1 MSQQSFLNQVKE
13 GAINGWQKYKIL
25 PSISAAQACL
35 ESGWGGSA
43 LAKAPNYNLFGIKTS
58 SDWTGPKVN
67 MRTQEWSASKGYY
80 YVYADFRVYESWA
93 HSIEQHGAF
102 FTNTEWRRNN
112 YRKVIGE
119 KDYKKAAQ
127 ELRNAGYATDPKYPS
142 KLIEIIEQYNLQE
155 WDRVAFAGGNGGK
168 TNPSSSNNT
177 SEPRVVGG
185 SITTEARND
194 TSNRSVT
201 VIGDSLGVGT
211 EPHLKS
217 FTWKSANYN
226 SYGSRQWTHGTKV
239 YNALEQLQDIIS
251 SNQLNDYVVMILGT
265 NRGVNPSE
273 IQRAVNMIGS
283 SRKLLL
289 VDTDSAVNHKASVA
303 SAYMLASETY
313 SNVFY
318 VNWSHYAQASYYGSD
333 NIHMTSAGY
342 KAHAEYIVQAIYE
355 VANTEWST
363 PSAPSTST
371 SSPAASS
378 ANIESLSYDDEIF
391 VSPKG
396 ESIIYNKTLNDL
408 FGFRPKK
415 GQVMWI
421 ERVLKV
427 NSDDPEEMLKE
438 GLKYMKEHAAPAVQY
453 VVSLKEL
460 PDTVSIGDTGIFID
474 HEFNPPLAIE
484 ARVLEINTSETVP
497 NSNTVTIGNVKELF
511 PQDKED
517 ILALQRQLQETRD
530 ELLDEF
536 HRGAPLQIVIEGSNG
551 LLLSGNRSD
560 FETELIQGT
569 TEDRVIPKGEHVIEL
584 YSAKKTD
591 NDFRLSGKLADNII
605 DHVDDLTIGEPI
617 TALEV
622 IVPEEGE
629 NPQGDPT
636 PNPLEPQD
644 AHELD
649 VTALRVDFLD
659 GLGQVVLE
667 ETVPLYHDAEFTFPI
682 ENFNKNIR
690 KIKVY
695 APKDLTFERIS
706 FTEKEANRAKISST
720 QLVARVYQ
728 GSREVTER
736 FNNFSWVR
744 VSEDFRAD
752 EGWNDDNKFVQSNN
766 ITVYAGDIEQE
777 ESTFVCRLFDDDFQ
791 EVLASSSAVVK
802 IGAEGKSAYQVAVEN
817 GFEGT
822 LDEWIDSLKGNDG
835 ENGIPGE
842 PGEDGRTPYLHV
854 AWADSPMGDGFSTHE
869 SEGKDYMGTYT
880 DFEEEDS
887 QNYLDYKWMRVKGE
901 PGEPGRDGEPGEPGK
916 DGEPGQDGTSTY
928 VHLAYADSDDGLVR
942 FSLTQSA
949 RKYVGFYT
957 DEDRTPSREPS
968 KYKWMAVTSDEWRE
982 LAIQLEASLDN
993 VIVSVATESEK
1004 ITALRTDVDITKNNF
1019 LITHTDEILNTIT
1032 TTERKAGDLEGRVV
1046 EVEQTKEDVDTYFR
1060 FDDAFTIGKSN
1071 AQTKL
1076 RLTNDEIQF
1085 LDGETKG
1092 TYITGNTM
1100 VSQNITIQDKLNLPQ
1115 HTFEDGEGVT
1125 VVRFVGDGT
1134 TAGYSYK
1141 LVESFET
1148 VPFTT
1153 RRISDN
1159 TIPKGQEIISVTGRD
1174 GRIKVTKQVEYL
1186 NGVPTGVVTEVSR
1199 VTETEMIQRVIRVG
1213 TKEESRTLIS
1223 GALKGPVTTTFWGST
1238 YASCYYVEF
1247 EETAANTTYIA
1258 EFTRS
1263 ATGLVGWAKGSRL
1276 SSTSLS
1282 LTSPWEFNATRDS
1295 DIGVNRF
1302 YVQHATDIKVYKK
1315 N

>member
-1 MSQQSFLNQVKE
+1 MSQRDFINRVKD
-13 GAINGWQKYKIL
+13 GAVAGWQKYKIL
-25 PSISAAQACL
+25 PSISIAQAAL
-35 ESGWGGSA
+35 ESGWGGST
-43 LAKAPNYNLFGIKTS
+43 LAKAPNYNLFGIKSS
-58 SDWTGPKVN
+58 SDWTGPTVN

-93 HSIEQHGAF
+93 HSIEQHGDF
-102 FTNTEWRRNN
+102 FTNTEWRKNN

-119 KDYKKAAQ
+119 KNYKTAAQ
-127 ELRNAGYATDPKYPS
+127 ELKNAGYATDPNYPP
-142 KLIEIIEQYNLQE
+142 KLINIIEQYNLKQY
-155 WDRVAFAGGNGGK
+155 DTLAFDGGAPTQKPLVNS
-168 TNPSSSNNT
+168 TPSVST

-194 TSNRSVT
+194 TSKRSIT

-217 FTWKSANYN
+217 FTWRLANYN
-226 SYGSRQWTHGTKV
+226 NYGSRQWTHGTKI
-239 YNALEQLQDIIS
+239 YNALEQLQDIIG
-251 SNQLNDYVVMILGT
+251 SNQLGDYVVMILGT

-289 VDTDSAVNHKASVA
+289 VDTDSSVNHKASVA

-318 VNWSHYAQASYYGSD
+318 VNWSHHAQASYYGSD

-355 VANTEWST
+355 VANTDWST
-363 PSAPSTST
+363 PSISTSNAST
-371 SSPAASS
+371 SSPAVSS
-378 ANIESLSYDDEIF
+378 SNIKSLSYDDDIF

-396 ESIIYNKTLNDL
+396 ESIIYNKTLNDS

-427 NSDDPEEMLKE
+427 NSDDPEEILKE

-453 VVSLKEL
+453 EVSLREL
-460 PDTVSIGDTGIFID
+460 PNTVSIGDTGIFID

-484 ARVLEINTSETVP
+484 ARVLEITTSETVP
-497 NSNTVTIGNVKELF
+497 NNNTVTIGNVKELF

-536 HRGAPLQIVIEGSNG
+536 HREAPLQIVIEGSNG

-569 TEDRVIPKGEHVIEL
+569 TTERAVPKGEHVINL

-591 NDFRLSGKLADNII
+591 NDFRLSGKLANNII
-605 DHVDDLTIGEPI
+605 DHVDDLTIGDPI

-622 IVPEEGE
+622 IVPKEGE

-636 PNPLEPQD
+636 PDPLEPQD
-644 AHELD
+644 THELD
-649 VTALRVDFLD
+649 VTELRIDFLD

-667 ETVPLYHDAEFTFPI
+667 EIIPLYHDAEFTFPI

-690 KIKVY
+690 KIKIY
-695 APKDLTFERIS
+695 APKDLAFERIS
-706 FTEKEANRAKISST
+706 FTEKEANRSKISST
-720 QLVARVYQ
+720 RLVARVYQ
-728 GSREVTER
+728 GNREVTER

-752 EGWNDDNKFVQSNN
+752 EGWNDANKFVQSNN

-822 LDEWIDSLKGNDG
+822 LDEWIDSLRGSDG

-854 AWADSPMGDGFSTHE
+854 AWADSPMGDGFSTDDP
-869 SEGKDYMGTYT
+869 EGKDYMGTYS
-880 DFEEEDS
+880 DFVEADS
-887 QNYLDYKWMRVKGE
+887 ENYLDYKWVRVKGE
-901 PGEPGRDGEPGEPGK
+901 PGKPGKDGVDGDPGLPGEPGK
-916 DGEPGQDGTSTY
+916 DGVSTY

-942 FSLTQSA
+942 FSLTESA

-957 DEDRTPSREPS
+957 DEDRTPSTDPKR
-968 KYKWMAVTSDEWRE
+968 YKWMTVTSDEWRE
-982 LAIQLEASLDN
+982 LAIQLEANLGN
-993 VIVSVATESEK
+993 IIVSVATESEK
-1004 ITALRTDVDITKNNF
+1004 IASLRTDVDITKNNF
-1019 LITHTDEILNTIT
+1019 LITHTDEYVNKIT
-1032 TTERKAGDLEGRVV
+1032 TTESSLDGLDKRVV
-1046 EVEQTKEDVDTYFR
+1046 SVEETKENIDTFFQ

-1076 RLTNDEIQF
+1076 RMTNEEFQF
-1085 LDGETKG
+1085 LDGDTKG
-1092 TYITGNTM
+1092 TYITGNMM
-1100 VSQNITIQDKLNLPQ
+1100 VSQNIQIQDKFNLPK
-1115 HTFEDGEGVT
+1115 HTMETEGDIT
-1125 VVRFVGDGT
+1125 VVRF
-1134 TAGYSYK
+1134 
-1141 LVESFET
+1141 
-1148 VPFTT
+1148 
-1153 RRISDN
+1153 
-1159 TIPKGQEIISVTGRD
+1159 TG
-1174 GRIKVTKQVEYL
+1174 
-1186 NGVPTGVVTEVSR
+1186 
-1199 VTETEMIQRVIRVG
+1199 
-1213 TKEESRTLIS
+1213 
-1223 GALKGPVTTTFWGST
+1223 
-1238 YASCYYVEF
+1238 
-1247 EETAANTTYIA
+1247 
-1258 EFTRS
+1258 
-1263 ATGLVGWAKGSRL
+1263 
-1276 SSTSLS
+1276 
-1282 LTSPWEFNATRDS
+1282 
-1295 DIGVNRF
+1295 
-1302 YVQHATDIKVYKK
+1302 
-1315 N
+1315 

>member
-1 MSQQSFLNQVKE
+1 MSQRDFINRVKD
-13 GAINGWQKYKIL
+13 GAVAGWQKYKIL
-25 PSISAAQACL
+25 PSISIAQAAL
-35 ESGWGGSA
+35 ESGWGGST
-43 LAKAPNYNLFGIKTS
+43 LAKAPNYNLFGIKSS
-58 SDWTGPKVN
+58 SDWTGPTVN

-93 HSIEQHGAF
+93 HSIEQHGDF
-102 FTNTEWRRNN
+102 FTNTEWRKNN

-119 KDYKKAAQ
+119 KNYKTAAQ
-127 ELRNAGYATDPKYPS
+127 ELKNAGYATDPNYPP
-142 KLIEIIEQYNLQE
+142 KLINIIEQYNLKQY
-155 WDRVAFAGGNGGK
+155 DTLAFDGGAPTQKPLVNS
-168 TNPSSSNNT
+168 TPSVST

-194 TSNRSVT
+194 TSKRSIT

-217 FTWKSANYN
+217 FTWRLANYN
-226 SYGSRQWTHGTKV
+226 NYGSRQWTHGTKI

-251 SNQLNDYVVMILGT
+251 SNQLGDYVVMILGT

-289 VDTDSAVNHKASVA
+289 VDTDSSVNHKASVA

-318 VNWSHYAQASYYGSD
+318 VNWSHHAQASYYGSD

-355 VANTEWST
+355 VANTDWST
-363 PSAPSTST
+363 PSISTSNAST
-371 SSPAASS
+371 SSPAVSS
-378 ANIESLSYDDEIF
+378 SNIKSLSYDDDIF

-396 ESIIYNKTLNDL
+396 ESIIYNKTLNDS

-427 NSDDPEEMLKE
+427 NSDDPEEILKE

-453 VVSLKEL
+453 EVSLREL

-484 ARVLEINTSETVP
+484 ARVLEITTSETVP
-497 NSNTVTIGNVKELF
+497 NNNTVTIGNVKELF

-569 TEDRVIPKGEHVIEL
+569 TTERAVPKGEHVINL

-591 NDFRLSGKLADNII
+591 NDFRLSGKLANNII
-605 DHVDDLTIGEPI
+605 DHVDDLTIGDPI

-636 PNPLEPQD
+636 PDPLEPQD
-644 AHELD
+644 THELD
-649 VTALRVDFLD
+649 VTELRIDFLD

-667 ETVPLYHDAEFTFPI
+667 EIIPLYHDAEFTFPI

-690 KIKVY
+690 KIKIY

-706 FTEKEANRAKISST
+706 FTEKEANRSKISST
-720 QLVARVYQ
+720 RLVARVYQ
-728 GSREVTER
+728 GNREVTER

-752 EGWNDDNKFVQSNN
+752 EGWNDANKFVQSNN

-777 ESTFVCRLFDDDFQ
+777 ESTFVCRLFDDDSQ

-822 LDEWIDSLKGNDG
+822 LDEWIDSLRGSDG

-854 AWADSPMGDGFSTHE
+854 AWADSPMGDGFSTDDP
-869 SEGKDYMGTYT
+869 EGKDYMGTYS
-880 DFEEEDS
+880 DFVEADS
-887 QNYLDYKWMRVKGE
+887 ENYLDYKWVRVKGE
-901 PGEPGRDGEPGEPGK
+901 PGKPGKDGVDGDPGLPGEPGK
-916 DGEPGQDGTSTY
+916 DGVSTY

-942 FSLTQSA
+942 FSLTESA
-949 RKYVGFYT
+949 RQYVGFYT
-957 DEDRTPSREPS
+957 DEDRTPSTDPKR
-968 KYKWMAVTSDEWRE
+968 YKWMAVTSDEWRE
-982 LAIQLEASLDN
+982 LAIQLEANLDN
-993 VIVSVATESEK
+993 IIVSVATESEK
-1004 ITALRTDVDITKNNF
+1004 IASLRTDVDITKNNF
-1019 LITHTDEILNTIT
+1019 LITHTDEYVNKIT
-1032 TTERKAGDLEGRVV
+1032 TTESSLDGLDKRVV
-1046 EVEQTKEDVDTYFR
+1046 SVEETKENIDTFFQ
-1060 FDDAFTIGKSN
+1060 FDEAFTIGKSN
-1071 AQTKL
+1071 AQKKL
-1076 RLTNDEIQF
+1076 RMTNDEFQF
-1085 LDGETKG
+1085 LDGDTKG
-1092 TYITGNTM
+1092 TYITGNMM
-1100 VSQNITIQDKLNLPQ
+1100 VSQNIQIQDKFNLPK
-1115 HTFEDGEGVT
+1115 HTMETEGDIT
-1125 VVRFVGDGT
+1125 VVRF
-1134 TAGYSYK
+1134 
-1141 LVESFET
+1141 
-1148 VPFTT
+1148 
-1153 RRISDN
+1153 
-1159 TIPKGQEIISVTGRD
+1159 TG
-1174 GRIKVTKQVEYL
+1174 
-1186 NGVPTGVVTEVSR
+1186 
-1199 VTETEMIQRVIRVG
+1199 
-1213 TKEESRTLIS
+1213 
-1223 GALKGPVTTTFWGST
+1223 
-1238 YASCYYVEF
+1238 
-1247 EETAANTTYIA
+1247 
-1258 EFTRS
+1258 
-1263 ATGLVGWAKGSRL
+1263 
-1276 SSTSLS
+1276 
-1282 LTSPWEFNATRDS
+1282 
-1295 DIGVNRF
+1295 
-1302 YVQHATDIKVYKK
+1302 
-1315 N
+1315 